1 MSNEISKTPIKDFFS
16 KDLVK
21 SKLNELLGKNAAT
34 FATSVL
40 QVVNSNSMLANADP
54 ASVFSAACMAATL
67 DLPIN
72 NALGFAYIVPFQNRK
87 AGKTEAQFQLGY
99 KGFVQLAQRSGQF
112 KKISSAVVYEGQ
124 LVSEDPLSGYVFD
137 WSNKKSDKAIGY
149 VAYFQLLN
157 GFEAYLYM
165 TKNEAS
171 AHAMRYSQT
180 FKKGFGVWNDNFDAM
195 ALKTVLKLLLSKQAP
210 LSIQMQTAI
219 QADQAVIKDIDKQE
233 FEYIDNATTTAL
245 DALEP
250 PPEAIANAAREAAQT
265 GTQSFNEYFA
275 SLQEDERKQLMPIL
289 NELKSM
295 ASEANSYIDEI
306 DANEEA

>member
-1 MSNEISKTPIKDFFS
+1 MGNEISKTPIKDFFS

-165 TKNEAS
+165 NKNEAS

>member
-1 MSNEISKTPIKDFFS
+1 MSTEISKTPVKDFFS

-21 SKLNELLGKNAAT
+21 NKLNELLGKNAAT
-34 FATSVL
+34 FATGVL
-40 QVVNSNSMLANADP
+40 QVVNSNQMLVNADP

-72 NALGFAYIVPFQNRK
+72 NSLGFAYIVPFRNNK
-87 AGKTEAQFQLGY
+87 ANKTEAQFQLGY
-99 KGFVQLAQRSGQF
+99 KGFVQLAQRTGQF

-124 LVSEDPLSGYVFD
+124 LVSEDPLLGYVFD
-137 WSNKKSDKAIGY
+137 WSNKSSDKAIGY

-165 TKNEAS
+165 TKNEAT

-180 FKKGFGVWNDNFDAM
+180 FKKGYGVWNDNFDAM

-219 QADQAVIKDIDKQE
+219 AADQAIIKDVDKQE
-233 FEYIDNATTTAL
+233 FEYIDNQDPDNAL
-245 DALEP
+245 AALEP
-250 PPEAIANAAREAAQT
+250 PPQELADAAREVAQM
-265 GTQSFNEYFA
+265 GTSRFNEYFA
-275 SLQEDERKQLMPIL
+275 SLSEVERKQLMPIV
-289 NELKSM
+289 NELKTM
-295 ASEANSYIDEI
+295 AAESNPI
-306 DANEEA
+306 

>member
-1 MSNEISKTPIKDFFS
+1 MSTEISKTPVKDFFS

-21 SKLNELLGKNAAT
+21 NKLNELLGKNAAT
-34 FATSVL
+34 FATGVL
-40 QVVNSNSMLANADP
+40 QVVNSNQMLVNADP

-72 NALGFAYIVPFQNRK
+72 NSLGFAYIVPFRNNK
-87 AGKTEAQFQLGY
+87 ANKTEAQFQLGY
-99 KGFVQLAQRSGQF
+99 KGFVQLAQRTGQF

-124 LVSEDPLSGYVFD
+124 LVSEDPLLGYVFD
-137 WSNKKSDKAIGY
+137 WSNKSSDKAIGY

-165 TKNEAS
+165 TKNEAT

-180 FKKGFGVWNDNFDAM
+180 FKKGYGVWNDNFDAM

-219 QADQAVIKDIDKQE
+219 AADQAIIKDVDKQE
-233 FEYIDNATTTAL
+233 FEYIDNQDPDNAL
-245 DALEP
+245 AALEP
-250 PPEAIANAAREAAQT
+250 PPQELADAAREVAQM
-265 GTQSFNEYFA
+265 GTSRFNEYFA
-275 SLQEDERKQLMPIL
+275 SLSEVERKQLMPIV
-289 NELKSM
+289 NELKTM
-295 ASEANSYIDEI
+295 AAESNTI
-306 DANEEA
+306 

>member
-1 MSNEISKTPIKDFFS
+1 MSNEKSKTPIKDFFS

-40 QVVNSNSMLANADP
+40 QFVNSNSMLANADP

>member
-1 MSNEISKTPIKDFFS
+1 MSTEISKTPVKDFFS

-21 SKLNELLGKNAAT
+21 NKLNELLGKNAAT

-40 QVVNSNSMLANADP
+40 QVVNSNQMLVNADP

-72 NALGFAYIVPFQNRK
+72 NSLGFAYIVPFRNNK
-87 AGKTEAQFQLGY
+87 ANKTEAQFQLGY
-99 KGFVQLAQRSGQF
+99 KGFVQLAQRTGQF

-124 LVSEDPLSGYVFD
+124 LVSEDPLLGYVFD
-137 WSNKKSDKAIGY
+137 WSNKSSDKAIGY

-165 TKNEAS
+165 TKNEAT

-180 FKKGFGVWNDNFDAM
+180 FKKGYGVWNDNFDAM

-219 QADQAVIKDIDKQE
+219 AADQAIIKDVDKQE
-233 FEYIDNATTTAL
+233 FEYIDNQDPDNAL
-245 DALEP
+245 AALEP
-250 PPEAIANAAREAAQT
+250 PPQELADAAREVAQM
-265 GTQSFNEYFA
+265 GTSRFNEYFA
-275 SLQEDERKQLMPIL
+275 SLSEVERKQLMPIV
-289 NELKSM
+289 NELKTM
-295 ASEANSYIDEI
+295 AAESNTTEA
-306 DANEEA
+306 

>member
-72 NALGFAYIVPFQNRK
+72 NALGFAYIVPFRNTKQN
-87 AGKTEAQFQLGY
+87 KTEAQFQLGY

-137 WSNKKSDKAIGY
+137 WSNKTSDKAIGY

-165 TKNEAS
+165 TKNEAT

-233 FEYIDNATTTAL
+233 FEYIDNANATAL

-250 PPEAIANAAREAAQT
+250 PTEALANAAREAAQI
-265 GTQSFNEYFA
+265 GTQSFNDYFA
-275 SLQEDERKQLMPIL
+275 SLPADERKQLMPIV
-289 NELKSM
+289 NELKEM
-295 ASEANSYIDEI
+295 ASESDGYIDAIEV
-306 DANEEA
+306 E

>member
-1 MSNEISKTPIKDFFS
+1 MSTEISKTPVKDFFS

-21 SKLNELLGKNAAT
+21 NKLNELLGKNAAT
-34 FATSVL
+34 FATGVL
-40 QVVNSNSMLANADP
+40 QVVNSNQMLVNADP

-72 NALGFAYIVPFQNRK
+72 NSLGFAYIVPFRNNK
-87 AGKTEAQFQLGY
+87 ANKTEAQFQLGY
-99 KGFVQLAQRSGQF
+99 KGFVQLAQRTGQF

-124 LVSEDPLSGYVFD
+124 LVSEDPLLGYVFD
-137 WSNKKSDKAIGY
+137 WSNKSSDKAIGY

-165 TKNEAS
+165 TKNEAT

-180 FKKGFGVWNDNFDAM
+180 FKKGYGVWNDNFDAM

-219 QADQAVIKDIDKQE
+219 AADQAIIKDVDKQE
-233 FEYIDNATTTAL
+233 FEYIDNQDPDNAL
-245 DALEP
+245 AALEP
-250 PPEAIANAAREAAQT
+250 PPQELADAAREVAQM
-265 GTQSFNEYFA
+265 GTSRFNEYFA
-275 SLQEDERKQLMPIL
+275 SLSEVERKQLMPIV
-289 NELKSM
+289 NELKTM
-295 ASEANSYIDEI
+295 AAESNTIEA
-306 DANEEA
+306 

>member
-1 MSNEISKTPIKDFFS
+1 MRNEISKTPIKDFFS